1 MVRCLLACLL
11 ARCDADEDEDEDGA
25 VQCSRALVTYLP
37 TNQPICTCQYTH
49 TICFCRSLLALT
61 CPAAPTFPFPFA
73 SATPLASSA
82 PPCADRAS
90 LALPALPQ
98 TQDADA
104 DADAGSNQTRLRRI
118 AGRSRGASRIIGL
131 RSAVSRAEDAWRAL
145 GRGERVV
152 CNGEGE
158 REGESLSGWV
168 DVWDGVSVSVSVSVS
183 CRS

>member
-1 MVRCLLACLL
+1 VELRRGAGAAGARWYGACLLACSLRRRRGRGRG
-11 ARCDADEDEDEDGA
+11 RCGA
-25 VQCSRALVTYLP
+25 VLTCPCYLP
-37 TNQPICTCQYTH
+37 TYQPTYLHLSIHIYH
-49 TICFCRSLLALT
+49 LLLPFLFALT

-145 GRGERVV
+145 GRGERV
-152 CNGEGE
+152 
-158 REGESLSGWV
+158 